1 MLTNTVYQCGCKV
14 LVSHPSKNT
23 LILDSYPCAKH
34 EKYSLRNRREISLS
48 NRMPVYVRRNFP
60 ANIAVG
66 GFDCDDK
73 DALNDYVERLLE
85 KSMV

>member
-1 MLTNTVYQCGCKV
+1 
-14 LVSHPSKNT
+14 
-23 LILDSYPCAKH
+23 
-34 EKYSLRNRREISLS
+34 
-48 NRMPVYVRRNFP
+48 MPVYVRRNFP